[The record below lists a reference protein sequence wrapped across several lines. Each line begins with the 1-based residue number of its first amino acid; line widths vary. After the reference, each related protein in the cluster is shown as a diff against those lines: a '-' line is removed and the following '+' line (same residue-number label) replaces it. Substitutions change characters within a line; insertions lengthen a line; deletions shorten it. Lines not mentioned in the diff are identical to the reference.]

1 MLSLSNC
8 SLQTSSIE
16 WPIPK
21 RPCSRIHVDHF
32 FVENKAF
39 FFVIDALSKYMECEI
54 VPSVSVDDTVDA
66 YGLCDTLVS
75 DNASCFT
82 ANQFKKKK

>member
-1 MLSLSNC
+1 
-8 SLQTSSIE
+8 
-16 WPIPK
+16 
-21 RPCSRIHVDHF
+21 
-32 FVENKAF
+32 
-39 FFVIDALSKYMECEI
+39 MECEI

-82 ANQFKKKK
+82 ANQFKKKKITPYHSTTVFPIK